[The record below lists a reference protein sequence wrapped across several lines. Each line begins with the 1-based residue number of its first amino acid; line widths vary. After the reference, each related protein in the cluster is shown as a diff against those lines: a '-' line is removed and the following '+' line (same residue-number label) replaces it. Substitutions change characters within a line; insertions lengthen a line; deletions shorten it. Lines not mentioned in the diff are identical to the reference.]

1 MLSINPQSSAPGP
14 PSLTIPRR
22 EVFDIRAQLMAED
35 DADTNENAELISGLE
50 KGDLKPTV
58 YEGGLKTWECA
69 IDLAKLVAAEE
80 IPSLLSDLAEGE
92 RGDVHV
98 VEVRGKEIHNL
109 ISP

>member
-1 MLSINPQSSAPGP
+1 
-14 PSLTIPRR
+14 
-22 EVFDIRAQLMAED
+22 MAED

-80 IPSLLSDLAEGE
+80 VPSLLSEMEEGE
-92 RGDVHV
+92 SEDIHII
-98 VEVRGKEIHNL
+98 EVRGKD
-109 ISP
+109 S